1 MLAYGIQR
9 DYFEVLAPAPRGSLF
24 YQDREVILQN
34 VSKRT
39 SEAGKGSRSRFWPR
53 ELTSIPNDWFLSGDL
68 PGTSSVAGMSI

>member
-1 MLAYGIQR
+1 MGSKGTILSKRLQ
-9 DYFEVLAPAPRGSLF
+9 LPAALLPK
-24 YQDREVILQN
+24 DREVILQN

-68 PGTSSVAGMSI
+68 PGTSSVAGMLT